1 MAVKGTEAKERLMKK
16 IIGAVPAED
25 YVGCVDKKYYFW
37 SIEDGQK
44 TQVCLTL
51 TCPKTPVEVDG
62 SNVFVAAS
70 MGMSRDNNRIDFE
83 DMPAVPT
90 AAKKVEIT
98 EEEKA
103 NIAKL
108 LKELNL

>member
-16 IIGAVPAED
+16 IITAMPAED

-44 TQVCLTL
+44 VQVCMTL
-51 TCPKTPVEVDG
+51 TCPKTPVEVDNG
-62 SNVFVAAS
+62 NVFVAAS
-70 MGMSRDNNRIDFE
+70 MGINKNDNRLNFE
-83 DMPAVPT
+83 DISTPVAT
-90 AAKKVEIT
+90 KKVEVS
-98 EEEKA
+98 EEEKE